1 MLTEPIQEPR
11 VVIIVLNWNGRELT
25 LQCLRSLERLRY
37 GNYATILV
45 DNGSQD
51 GSVEAVSAEFPQVK
65 VLSLPVNF
73 GFAGGNNAGLEAAL
87 QQNPD
92 WIMFLNNDTEVAPS
106 LLSALISGTER
117 FPDGAV
123 FGPMIYYGGEEYL
136 IWYAGGE
143 VNLLLG
149 RLRHRG
155 IRERNRGQYDQAGST
170 DFVSGC
176 CLLIRAGLVRQLGGF
191 DPSYAMYTED
201 VDLCYRARQLGAGCY
216 YLPDGRVRHYLSSC
230 MGGELS
236 LRTVYL
242 KWRSGM
248 RFLRRYARPW
258 YWPSILVYQLLYY
271 GVLGPARYVRRRRR
285 K

>member
-1 MLTEPIQEPR
+1 MTEPSAAI
-11 VVIIVLNWNGRELT
+11 VVLNWNGRELT

-51 GSVEAVSAEFPQVK
+51 GSVEAVRAEFPQVK
-65 VLSLPVNF
+65 VLSLPVNL
-73 GFAGGNNAGLEAAL
+73 GYAGGNNAGLEAAL
-87 QQNPD
+87 EQNPD
-92 WIMFLNNDTEVAPS
+92 WIMFLNNDTEVAPD
-106 LLSALISGTER
+106 LLAALISGTER

-123 FGPMIYYGGEEYL
+123 FGPKIYYDGEEGL

-143 VNLLLG
+143 VSLSLG

-155 IRERNRGQYDQAGST
+155 IRERGRGQYDQPGPT

-176 CLLIRAGLVRQLGGF
+176 CLLIRADLVRRLGGF
-191 DPSYAMYTED
+191 DPGYVMYTED

-216 YLPDGRVRHYLSSC
+216 YLPAGRVRHYLSSS

-236 LRTVYL
+236 LRKVYL

-248 RFLRRYARPW
+248 HFLRRYARPW
-258 YWPSILVYQLLYY
+258 HWPSIVVYQLLYY
-271 GVLGPARYVRRRRR
+271 GVLGPIRYLQR
-285 K
+285 KRQPGR